1 MPGSRSLHPIP
12 PQLLANLVEQTP
24 ALVLLTDRDGR
35 LVYVN
40 EGFTEMT
47 GYTPAEALGQSP
59 RLLKSGL
66 RDQTFYA
73 HLWETVL
80 SGRSWNMLVPNR
92 RKDGSTYWQQT
103 NIFPLTDD
111 EGRIVY
117 FAGVGRDVTD
127 RVKMTEE
134 LATARDAAEAAARVK
149 SEFLVNMSHEI
160 RTPLN
165 AVLGMADL
173 LADTDLDVRQKGQL
187 EVLRTAGES
196 LLGLVNEI
204 MDLSKLEAG
213 GMRLEEETFD
223 LRALLEGAASV
234 VAPMAHARELELLVR
249 IEPDADRPWR
259 GDPVRVRQVV
269 MNLLSNA
276 VKFTEEGEVELRA
289 EPGGEGRSEGLRISI
304 RDTGVGI
311 PAERLESVFERFSQI
326 DGSMTRRHG
335 GSGLGLALCR
345 ELTTLMGGTLRA
357 ESEPGVGSTFTVEVP
372 LRPAEDTPPA
382 STRAL
387 AGGRVVLADDHA
399 GHRAVL
405 RDLLERSGAA
415 VTEVDALEHLGRV
428 IDQGA
433 EDGRPFGVAVVDD
446 TWARGDLEATVDRV
460 SRKAGAPGIVLVTR
474 VQDAHDPGAAVHER
488 VVQPVPWSRLEEA
501 VCRARRHGASPSHEP
516 SASGHAT
523 RSPDADWPRRVLV
536 VDDNAVNRLLVRA
549 LLTKQGCEVEE
560 AENGRE
566 ALARLD
572 RSPAVGAV
580 LMDLVMP
587 EMDGYAAVR
596 TIRAR
601 EAEAG
606 DLGVPIIAFSAST
619 APREIEAALEAGCD
633 GHVGKPVRKEEL
645 LDGIRAAV
653 GRRRALT
660 TT

>member
-35 LVYVN
+35 IVYVN

-111 EGRIVY
+111 DGRIVY
-117 FAGVGRDVTD
+117 LAGVGRDVTD

-134 LATARDAAEAAARVK
+134 LATARDAAEAAARAK

-187 EVLRTAGES
+187 DVLRTAGES

-223 LRALLEGAASV
+223 LRTLLEGAASV
-234 VAPMAHARELELLVR
+234 VAPMAHTRELELLVR
-249 IEPDADRPWR
+249 VQPDADRPWR

-289 EPGGEGRSEGLRISI
+289 EFGGPDHSGGLRIAV

-311 PAERLESVFERFSQI
+311 PAERLESVFERFSQV

-372 LRPAEDTPPA
+372 LRPAEDAPPTP
-382 STRAL
+382 TRTL
-387 AGGRVVLADDHA
+387 AGGRIVLADDHG
-399 GHRAVL
+399 GHRALL
-405 RDLLERSGAA
+405 RDLLERSGAT
-415 VTEVDALEHLGRV
+415 VTEVDALEQLGGV
-428 IDQGA
+428 IRDAA
-433 EDGRPFGVAVVDD
+433 EAGRPFGVAVVDD
-446 TWARGDLEATVDRV
+446 TWAQGDLEGTVDGIAR
-460 SRKAGAPGIVLVTR
+460 GPHAPGLVLVTR
-474 VQDAHDPGAAVHER
+474 VQDAHDPGASVHER
-488 VVQPVPWSRLEEA
+488 VVQPVSWSRLKEA
-501 VCRARRHGASPSHEP
+501 VCRARRRGASPSPDP
-516 SASGHAT
+516 SGGDDGGTAD
-523 RSPDADWPRRVLV
+523 PDWPRRVLV

-572 RSPAVGAV
+572 RPPRVGAV

-587 EMDGYAAVR
+587 EMDGYRAVR

-601 EAEAG
+601 EADAG
-606 DLGVPIIAFSAST
+606 DPGVPVIAFSAST
-619 APREIEAALEAGCD
+619 APREVEAALEAGCD

-653 GRRRALT
+653 RKRRVLPT
-660 TT
+660 T